1 MWKVVTIL
9 LIFQGLAMA
18 QSSAVPA
25 EAKNANPL
33 EGVTFWPKVRAS
45 STPSFGF
52 APRFRVSSFP
62 DTFTAATK
70 TFTVDAI
77 GKPTLRR
84 FVSGSCAIPLMQLTP
99 PANRTFS
106 LKKLLPTFTDEEF
119 VAKPAVPSC

>member
-1 MWKVVTIL
+1 MWKVVTL
-9 LIFQGLAMA
+9 LVLFHGVALA
-18 QSSAVPA
+18 QSSTVPP
-25 EAKNANPL
+25 ETKNTNPL
-33 EGVTFWPKVRAS
+33 EGVTFWPKVRAPWS
-45 STPSFGF
+45 PSFGVV
-52 APRFRVSSFP
+52 PRFRAAAFP

-77 GKPTLRR
+77 GKPNLRLAG
-84 FVSGSCAIPLMQLTP
+84 SGRCAIPLMQLMP